1 MIDFKSEEYSSDM
14 IDLSTAKRCVIYA
27 RCSTVFQ
34 EESIESQITFN
45 QAFAKQKGITV
56 VGIFQD
62 EGKTGRKDD
71 RDGLKALM
79 TELQNPDRDWDLVL
93 VYRIDRFF
101 RNARLFMEY
110 QYRMRDESVYL
121 LSAQESMLNNIF
133 PITDTFRFF
142 VAQQAELES
151 HRIGENVAR
160 GKITAAQKGRW
171 QGGQP
176 PLGYD
181 VVDGTLIIN
190 PKEKQAVT
198 MIFEQRAQGVSM
210 QKIADILNEQGY
222 LSKANRPFK
231 PTGIREILINP
242 CYKGEIHYNRS
253 AAKGSKGFNRHSYK
267 DDSQIIKTTC
277 PAIVSKELWQK
288 VQPLTENKIRISKS
302 TRYLLSGKVFCKH
315 CKDQVMHANRRNNHD
330 KLYISFYCPNNKLH
344 KGCTVKEI
352 DMFKLEDFVLMTLCE
367 QLLSKEYL
375 KRFSDEFPK
384 LNQKKKSELSE
395 LKTQHS
401 RIEKRCNN
409 LIMKLEDN
417 CSEEV
422 SKQITERLNRLSKEK
437 LQLENMIS
445 ALSKTMSYVPTDDD
459 VVKAKSMFLTY
470 CKQEEN
476 RPFVESLIRTNVE
489 QIEVDNDSV
498 TVLLNC

>member
-1 MIDFKSEEYSSDM
+1 VIDFKSEEHSSDM
-14 IDLSTAKRCVIYA
+14 IDLSTTKRCVIYA

-79 TELQNPDRDWDLVL
+79 AELQNPNRDWDLVL

-133 PITDTFRFF
+133 PMTDTFRFF

-181 VVDGTLIIN
+181 VIDGALIIN

-210 QKIADILNEQGY
+210 QKIADMLKAQVGLNIVMWDERRTSVDANRMLSDAGKKRKKQKQLVDAVAASLILQGY
-222 LSKANRPFK
+222 L
-231 PTGIREILINP
+231 
-242 CYKGEIHYNRS
+242 
-253 AAKGSKGFNRHSYK
+253 
-267 DDSQIIKTTC
+267 D
-277 PAIVSKELWQK
+277 
-288 VQPLTENKIRISKS
+288 
-302 TRYLLSGKVFCKH
+302 
-315 CKDQVMHANRRNNHD
+315 
-330 KLYISFYCPNNKLH
+330 YIS
-344 KGCTVKEI
+344 
-352 DMFKLEDFVLMTLCE
+352 M
-367 QLLSKEYL
+367 
-375 KRFSDEFPK
+375 R
-384 LNQKKKSELSE
+384 KS
-395 LKTQHS
+395 
-401 RIEKRCNN
+401 
-409 LIMKLEDN
+409 
-417 CSEEV
+417 
-422 SKQITERLNRLSKEK
+422 
-437 LQLENMIS
+437 
-445 ALSKTMSYVPTDDD
+445 
-459 VVKAKSMFLTY
+459 
-470 CKQEEN
+470 
-476 RPFVESLIRTNVE
+476 SL
-489 QIEVDNDSV
+489 DK
-498 TVLLNC
+498 